1 MTAKPLR
8 KPMMPVRLR
17 ILRAAVL
24 RWSTVSLLILGLA
37 MFCEGSVAPEVSLL
51 AAAQE
56 PSAATHAAAGDAGPH
71 GAAAEHSDGEHEES
85 LGSFLSRLGNFALLA
100 GGLVY
105 FLRKPLSEYLAS
117 RGEQISR
124 DLVTAAE
131 LKATATAQ
139 LAEIDH
145 KLKLLPAELEAL
157 KQRGAEEVKAEE
169 ARIRADAEKDRAR
182 LLEQADREIG
192 MRVQTARR
200 DLTELAAELAVT
212 AAKERLRR
220 ETSDADQLRLIDR
233 YVSQVRTM
241 HE

>member
-1 MTAKPLR
+1 
-8 KPMMPVRLR
+8 MMPVRLR
-17 ILRAAVL
+17 ALPPAVL
-24 RWSTVSLLILGLA
+24 RWSIVLCLVLGAVMVRGAMPFQDSL
-37 MFCEGSVAPEVSLL
+37 F

-56 PSAATHAAAGDAGPH
+56 PAAGAHGAAGDAAPH
-71 GAAAEHSDGEHEES
+71 GAAAEHSEGEHEES

-117 RGEQISR
+117 RAEQISR

-139 LAEIDH
+139 LADIDN
-145 KLKLLPAELEAL
+145 KLKQLPAELEAL

-169 ARIRADAEKDRAR
+169 ARIRADAEKDRVR

-212 AAKERLRR
+212 AAKDRLRR
-220 ETSDADQLRLIDR
+220 ETNDTDQLRLIDR

>member
-1 MTAKPLR
+1 
-8 KPMMPVRLR
+8 MMSVRLR
-17 ILRAAVL
+17 PRPAVL
-24 RWSTVSLLILGLA
+24 RWPTVSLQVLGLV
-37 MFCEGSVAPEVSLL
+37 GLL
-51 AAAQE
+51 AGGLVLSPALHAATQE
-56 PSAATHAAAGDAGPH
+56 PHVAAPAGGSDAGAH
-71 GAAAEHSDGEHEES
+71 GAATEHSAGEHEES

-139 LAEIDH
+139 LAEIDN
-145 KLKLLPAELEAL
+145 KLKTLPAELEAL

-200 DLTELAAELAVT
+200 DLTELAAELAVS

-220 ETSDADQLRLIDR
+220 ETNDADQLRLIDR

>member
-1 MTAKPLR
+1 
-8 KPMMPVRLR
+8 MPVRPRTLR
-17 ILRAAVL
+17 SAIAHRSATIVLLVGLVLAV
-24 RWSTVSLLILGLA
+24 SSALILSTDA
-37 MFCEGSVAPEVSLL
+37 VFAEQPAT
-51 AAAQE
+51 ATAQE
-56 PSAATHAAAGDAGPH
+56 GHGDAHAPAAGEH
-71 GAAAEHSDGEHEES
+71 AEGEHEES
-85 LGSFLSRLGNFALLA
+85 LVSFLSRLANFALLV

-105 FLRKPLSEYLAS
+105 FLRKPVSDYLSS

-139 LAEIDH
+139 LAAIDT
-145 KLKLLPAELEAL
+145 KLKTLPAELDAL
-157 KQRGAEEVKAEE
+157 KQRGAEEVRAEE
-169 ARIRADAEKDRAR
+169 ARLRADAEKDRAR

-200 DLTELAAELAVT
+200 ELTELAADLAV
-212 AAKERLRR
+212 ASARERLGR
-220 ETSDADQLRLIDR
+220 ETTDSDQLRLIDR